1 MLPYIHNIHKR
12 PSMRSGSLCRN
23 LLKYGIVFQN
33 ICMSL
38 WIIKYSVGNSL
49 LDHFKRWIL
58 MWQVF
63 GKVLL
68 VLFDIRRDGFLII
81 MIMMIVR
88 LSQIRD
94 IDEDKRRVRNGGDTL
109 TESLL
114 KRWWWLNRHMKTFKF
129 LFFFLQLLARIS
141 LTA

>member
-23 LLKYGIVFQN
+23 LLKYGI
-33 ICMSL
+33 MSL

-68 VLFDIRRDGFLII
+68 VLLDTFLETASWLYWSWWFLVKLGIL
-81 MIMMIVR
+81 MKSKEWR
-88 LSQIRD
+88 GHF
-94 IDEDKRRVRNGGDTL
+94 NGV
-109 TESLL
+109 SV
-114 KRWWWLNRHMKTFKF
+114 KTMVVIKSTYEN
-129 LFFFLQLLARIS
+129 LQVSFFFLQLLARIS